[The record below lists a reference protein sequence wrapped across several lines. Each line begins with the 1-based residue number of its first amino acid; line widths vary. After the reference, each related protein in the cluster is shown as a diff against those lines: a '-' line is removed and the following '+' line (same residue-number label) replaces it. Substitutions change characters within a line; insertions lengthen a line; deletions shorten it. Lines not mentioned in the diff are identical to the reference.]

1 VYNLRMEA
9 AGSHQEIERKYD
21 VERDV
26 AVPAL
31 HEVDGIGGVAQP
43 EEVLLEASY
52 FDTDDVALRAAG
64 VTLRRRTGGGD
75 AGWHLKLPVSA
86 DEREELRFP
95 LADEVP
101 AALLDRVRVHV
112 RDRAVSPVARIRTR
126 RVVHRLLS
134 PTGEL
139 LAELCDDL
147 VTGES
152 LDSEPPADP
161 QRWREWEVELHAGGR
176 ELLDALEPVLLASGA
191 RPALATSKLARV
203 LGDRRAPPQRRR
215 VTKRSSTA
223 EALAAYLDE
232 HLSELKQQDM
242 LLRAEDDAAVHKLRI
257 AARRLRSALASYEPV
272 LQPGS
277 TDDLRTELR
286 WLGGVLAEAR
296 DAQVLAKWL
305 DEVVAGQPA
314 ELVLGPVTRRIDGE
328 LGERYQSGRAEAAV
342 ALDDDRYFR
351 LLDRLDAFLAAPP
364 LTARAS
370 DSARSRLPRLL
381 QRDWK
386 RVQKRARLAS
396 TATETRQRELAL
408 HEVRKAAKRLRYASE
423 TALPVLGKRADKL
436 AGRAKAVQQVLGEHQ
451 DTVVARAA
459 LREIGVRAHLS
470 GENGF
475 TFGRLHALEE
485 SRAQRLV
492 QQYPGLMARFPKK
505 KLSRW
510 LRG

>member
-1 VYNLRMEA
+1 MEA

-21 VERDV
+21 VERHA

-31 HEVDGIGGVAQP
+31 HEVAGVGSVAQP
-43 EEVLLEASY
+43 DEVALEAVY
-52 FDTDDVALRAAG
+52 FDTDDLALRAAG

-75 AGWHLKLPVSA
+75 AGWHLKLPVGP
-86 DEREELRFP
+86 DEREELRSP
-95 LADEVP
+95 LADEAP
-101 AALLDRVRVHV
+101 SALLDRVRVHV
-112 RDRAVSPVARIRTR
+112 RDREISPVATIHTR

-139 LAELCDDL
+139 LAEVCDDL
-147 VTGES
+147 VTGTS
-152 LDSEPPADP
+152 VAAPTDP
-161 QRWREWEVELHAGGR
+161 QRWREWEVELHAGARG
-176 ELLDALEPVLLASGA
+176 LLDALEPVLLASGA
-191 RPALATSKLARV
+191 RPAAAASKLARV
-203 LGDRRAPPQRRR
+203 VGARGAPARRPG
-215 VTKRSSTA
+215 VTRRSSAA
-223 EALAAYLDE
+223 ETFAAYLDD
-232 HLSELKQQDM
+232 HLAELKQQDM

-257 AARRLRSALASYEPV
+257 AARRLRSALASYVPI

-277 TDDLRTELR
+277 TDDLRAELR

-296 DAQVLAKWL
+296 DAQVLARRL
-305 DEVVAGQPA
+305 DEMVAAQPV

-328 LGERYQSGRAEAAV
+328 LGARYQAGRDEGAV
-342 ALDDDRYFR
+342 ALDGDRYFR
-351 LLDRLDAFLAAPP
+351 LLDRLDAFVRQPP
-364 LTARAS
+364 LTADAS
-370 DSARSRLPRLL
+370 EPARRILPRLL

-386 RVQKRARLAS
+386 RVQKRARLAGA
-396 TATETRQRELAL
+396 ATETRQRELAL

-423 TALPVLGKRADKL
+423 SAVPVLGKRARKL
-436 AGRAKAVQQVLGEHQ
+436 GARAKAVQQTLGEHQ

-475 TFGRLHALEE
+475 TFGRLHAIEE
-485 SRAQRLV
+485 ARALLLV
-492 QQYPGLMARFPKK
+492 EQYPALLAKFPKK